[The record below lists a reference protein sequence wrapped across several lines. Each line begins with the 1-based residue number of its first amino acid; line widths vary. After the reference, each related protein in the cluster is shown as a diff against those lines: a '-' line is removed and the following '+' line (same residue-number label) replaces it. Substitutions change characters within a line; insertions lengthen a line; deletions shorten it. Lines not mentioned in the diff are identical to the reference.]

1 MERNIYIDDEFEKFL
16 KEKADQYKLYPSDK
30 AWSNIQ
36 RSLRPSKKW
45 PYITLTI
52 LLLLGTSVIVD
63 HRDFSNGTSG
73 YKFTSLPIASVQD
86 NAPTANQPLHNIHK
100 TETGDNRTPAIN
112 MQAFVK
118 ASGAVHTGKTGNA
131 IIPTEKV
138 NAPVVATA
146 APLEE
151 AAGEF
156 AKTHVSEGLSTY
168 NRLDNKTQIVTVDK
182 KDLEEKEEANNI
194 KKVLWGGEVFK
205 KSKLSWQI
213 SFSPTISYRRLTSG
227 IQDITEVF
235 RGIPASTDQKIN
247 SVNNSVTQKPAIGAE
262 VGVGL
267 TYNLTQNFLVK
278 AGLQLNY
285 SRYQLSA
292 LPIKQSAAV
301 LAVQGADSITV
312 PSSLL
317 NYAGRGAS
325 WFNNEYYQL
334 SMPVGIEWGVLGNST
349 FKWNVAANVQPVYNF
364 ASNVYLLSADFKH
377 YGQDPSLVR
386 RWNINAGVETFV
398 SYNVGSF
405 KMQAGPQLRYQ
416 LVSSYKKPYPIKE
429 YMVDFGFKIG
439 VTKTLR

>member
-1 MERNIYIDDEFEKFL
+1 MERNIYMDDEFEKLL

-30 AWSNIQ
+30 VWSNIQ
-36 RSLRPSKKW
+36 RSLRPQRKW

-63 HRDFSNGTSG
+63 HPDYSNGVSG
-73 YKFTSLPIASVQD
+73 YRFAPLQTLSVQD
-86 NAPTANQPLHNIHK
+86 NTTQQPASQHAIAVPPENIH
-100 TETGDNRTPAIN
+100 TPGIQI
-112 MQAFVK
+112 QAFAA
-118 ASGAVHTGKTGNA
+118 ASGSSGFASNNRIGLLQ
-131 IIPTEKV
+131 TEKV
-138 NAPVVATA
+138 EAPEVATTVNTS
-146 APLEE
+146 LEE
-151 AAGEF
+151 IADEF
-156 AKTHVSEGLSTY
+156 GDIPVKEVLSTI
-168 NRLDNKTQIVTVDK
+168 NKLDNKTRIVTTAN
-182 KDLEEKEEANNI
+182 KEEEQETNTI
-194 KKVLWGGEVFK
+194 KKVLWGGEVFR

-213 SFSPTISYRRLTSG
+213 SFSPTVSYRRLTSG

-235 RGIPASTDQKIN
+235 RGVPASPDRKVS
-247 SVNNSVTQKPAIGAE
+247 SVDKSVTQKPAIGVE
-262 VGVGL
+262 VGAGL

-292 LPIKQSAAV
+292 LPVKQSDAI
-301 LAVQGADSITV
+301 LAVQGTDSITV
-312 PSSLL
+312 PSTLL

-325 WFNNEYYQL
+325 WLNNEYYQL

-349 FKWNVAANVQPVYNF
+349 FKWNVAASAQPVYNF
-364 ASNVYLLSADFKH
+364 ANNVYLLSTDFKQ

-398 SYNVGSF
+398 SYNLGSF

-416 LVSSYKKPYPIKE
+416 LISSYKKPYPIKE

-439 VTKTLR
+439 VTKTLH